1 MHETTLPSD
10 PELISVIIPFYN
22 EKDYFDECISSVLRQ
37 TYKNYEIIII
47 NDASREEYKKKL
59 EHYGNLYPDLIK
71 IVHNKKNEGV
81 AASRNKGIDLAKG
94 KYIAFLDSDDEWMPY
109 KLEYQYK
116 LLKKNKINYIHG
128 SYFVLGEN
136 EKFKGYLKAKNVN
149 YNQLLKSC
157 DIGLSTVMIASE
169 ICKKYKF
176 ANISTKEDYIL
187 WLNIS
192 KEIDSLF
199 GDERLVTIYRA
210 KKKSLSK
217 NYSLALYNS
226 FKVFNKFEKQNIF
239 YSLYS
244 VIRLSYLWFI
254 KKKNLV
260 SKFIY
265 PLKVNLVK
273 NFNNI
278 NYEKSFILV
287 SLNFTTLTY
296 IKFFYLNFPN
306 IIFWTE
312 SLTAKVL
319 DKKLKKM
326 NIINFFE
333 GLKLKS
339 NINNIYLCGNNSEN
353 QIKYL
358 NEKLN
363 RPIKFIQVPNFNK
376 FKDIL
381 HFKKKFENNSL
392 IFINIPSPKQEILA
406 QKIFKNNFDKK
417 IFIFCFGKGISTA
430 CGEQKF
436 DINLAEKIKLQWIW
450 RLRFKK
456 VSLFFIIHLF
466 RKTTLFY
473 KNFIINEIYK

>member
-1 MHETTLPSD
+1 MHETILPSGS
-10 PELISVIIPFYN
+10 ELISVIIPFYN
-22 EKDYFDECISSVLRQ
+22 EEDYFDECLNSVLRQ
-37 TYKNYEIIII
+37 TYKNYEIIIV
-47 NDASREEYKKKL
+47 NDASRGEYKKKL
-59 EHYGNLYPDLIK
+59 EYYKNLYPNLIK
-71 IVHNKKNEGV
+71 IVHNEKNEGV
-81 AASRNKGIDLAKG
+81 AAARNKGIDLAKG

-116 LLKKNKINYIHG
+116 LIKKNKINYIHG

-136 EKFKGYLKAKNVN
+136 EKFKGYLKAENIN

-157 DIGLSTVMIASE
+157 DIGLSTVMVLSE

-187 WLNIS
+187 WLKIS
-192 KEIDSLF
+192 KEIDNLF

-217 NYSLALYNS
+217 NYLLALYNA

-239 YSLYS
+239 NSLYS

-278 NYEKSFILV
+278 NYEQSFILV
-287 SLNFTTLTY
+287 SLNFTSLIY

-306 IIFWTE
+306 IIFWPE
-312 SLTAKVL
+312 GSAVKLL

-326 NIINFFE
+326 NITNFFE
-333 GLKLKS
+333 GLNLKS
-339 NINNIYLCGNNSEN
+339 NINNIYLCGNSSEK

-358 NEKLN
+358 NEKLK

-381 HFKKKFENNSL
+381 QFKKKFENNSL

-406 QKIFKNNFDKK
+406 QKILKNNFDKK
-417 IFIFCFGKGISTA
+417 IFIFCFGNSISAA
-430 CGEQKF
+430 CSEQKLVS
-436 DINLAEKIKLQWIW
+436 NLAEKLKLKWI
-450 RLRFKK
+450 RKLIFKK

-466 RKTTLFY
+466 RKITFFY
-473 KNFIINEIYK
+473 KNFTINEIYK